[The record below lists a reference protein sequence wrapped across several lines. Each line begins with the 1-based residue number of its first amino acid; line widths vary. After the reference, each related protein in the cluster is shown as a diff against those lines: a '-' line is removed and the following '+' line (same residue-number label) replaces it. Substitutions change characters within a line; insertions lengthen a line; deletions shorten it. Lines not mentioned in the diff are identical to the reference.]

1 MELLSTRRELFYV
14 KLSEVWQ
21 ALRRERVFVMRL
33 EWDQQPDLWH
43 LLSFDCYW
51 DELRTELKMNSMV
64 KPSHCTWTDNV
75 AFHAIYLNYIA
86 TNLWSSEAAGIS
98 PYVSPSSPLQ
108 YQFRSHIGMAHDVPC
123 YWIPFNTG
131 WIKFFRSKATT
142 FCVLFLGRQQRS
154 ENNFYISR
162 SHAVTRFGMAFV
174 LPVRHQI
181 KERRE
186 K

>member
-1 MELLSTRRELFYV
+1 MELLSTRRELSYV

-21 ALRRERVFVMRL
+21 ALRRKRVFVMRL

-51 DELRTELKMNSMV
+51 DELRTELKMYSMV

-86 TNLWSSEAAGIS
+86 TNLRSSEAAGIS

-108 YQFRSHIGMAHDVPC
+108 YQFWSHILGWYTMFHVIGFRSTLDG
-123 YWIPFNTG
+123 FNFSG
-131 WIKFFRSKATT
+131 RRQRLSASFFRVGNSVPKI
-142 FCVLFLGRQQRS
+142 FFIFLGHMQ
-154 ENNFYISR
+154 
-162 SHAVTRFGMAFV
+162 
-174 LPVRHQI
+174 
-181 KERRE
+181 
-186 K
+186 